1 MSLEKREQAAVA
13 RWKPGRRWYHP
24 LVAALV
30 IRTSKFV
37 MTRMNTLE
45 IEGME
50 RFEQLRQDRGRG
62 LLTYSNH
69 VSLFDDPILVSN
81 FSLPRYEEIRWTA
94 TDAIN
99 FFGSRPMAWLF
110 TVGKG
115 VPIVRGAGINQL
127 GFHFLRDRLA
137 EGAWVQ
143 IFPEGGRTRNPQALM
158 AESFKSGIGRLMAEA
173 RPLVLPWYHYGM
185 HEVLP
190 VGAKLPRRGH
200 TVRVVFG
207 EPLDCDDAY
216 VRETAERAG
225 DPALSGPPLW
235 EALAAAAHD
244 ALRRLELEVHPTA
257 GRSAGQSAARPREA
271 PGEPA

>member
-1 MSLEKREQAAVA
+1 MSRDRRERDAVA
-13 RWKPGRRWYHP
+13 RWRPGRRWYHP
-24 LVAALV
+24 LLARLV
-30 IRTSKFV
+30 IGISKFV
-37 MTRMNTLE
+37 MTGMNTLE

-94 TDAIN
+94 TDALN
-99 FFGSRPMAWLF
+99 FFGSRPKAWLF
-110 TVGKG
+110 TAGKG
-115 VPIVRGAGINQL
+115 VPIVRGAGIEQP

-137 EGAWVQ
+137 EGEWVQ
-143 IFPEGGRTRNPQALM
+143 IFPEGGRTRDPQALM
-158 AESFKSGIGRLMAEA
+158 SASFKAGIGRLMAEA

-190 VGAKLPRRGH
+190 VGAKLPRRGR
-200 TVRVVFG
+200 TVRLVFG
-207 EPLDCDDAY
+207 EPVECDETY
-216 VRETAERAG
+216 VHRAAAQAG
-225 DPALSGPPLW
+225 DPDLQGPPLW

-244 ALRRLELEVHPTA
+244 ALRSLELQVHPAA
-257 GRSAGQSAARPREA
+257 GRLAQPREA

>member
-37 MTRMNTLE
+37 MTSMNTLE

-50 RFEQLRQDRGRG
+50 RFEQLCQDRGRG

-81 FSLPRYEEIRWTA
+81 FALPRYEEIRWTA
-94 TDAIN
+94 TDALN
-99 FFGSRPMAWLF
+99 FFGSRPKAWLF

-115 VPIVRGAGINQL
+115 VPIVRGAGIQQA
-127 GFHFLRDRLA
+127 GFRFLRDRLA

-143 IFPEGGRTRNPQALM
+143 IFPEGGRTRDPQALM
-158 AESFKSGIGRLMAEA
+158 RDSFKAGIGRLMAEA

-190 VGAKLPRRGH
+190 VGAKLPRRGR

-216 VRETAERAG
+216 VRRAAAEAG
-225 DPALSGPPLW
+225 DPDLQGPPLW

-244 ALRRLELEVHPTA
+244 ALRSLELQVHPAA
-257 GRSAGQSAARPREA
+257 GRVAQPREA
-271 PGEPA
+271 PADPA

>member
-24 LVAALV
+24 VVAALV

-37 MTRMNTLE
+37 MTSMNTLE
-45 IEGME
+45 VEGME
-50 RFEQLRQDRGRG
+50 RFEQLCRDRSRG

-94 TDAIN
+94 TDALN
-99 FFGSRPMAWLF
+99 FFGSRPKAWLF

-115 VPIVRGAGINQL
+115 VPIVRGAGIQQA
-127 GFHFLRDRLA
+127 GFRFLRDRLA

-143 IFPEGGRTRNPQALM
+143 IFPEGGRTRDPQALM
-158 AESFKSGIGRLMAEA
+158 RDSFKAGIGRLMAEA

-207 EPLDCDDAY
+207 EPLDCDEAY
-216 VRETAERAG
+216 VRRAAARAG
-225 DPALSGPPLW
+225 DPDLQGPSLW

-244 ALRRLELEVHPTA
+244 ALRSLELQVHPA
-257 GRSAGQSAARPREA
+257 AGQPAQARET

>member
-1 MSLEKREQAAVA
+1 
-13 RWKPGRRWYHP
+13 
-24 LVAALV
+24 
-30 IRTSKFV
+30 
-37 MTRMNTLE
+37 MNALE

-50 RFEQLRQDRGRG
+50 RFERLRRDRGRDRG

-99 FFGSRPMAWLF
+99 FFGSRPKAWLF
-110 TVGKG
+110 TAGKG
-115 VPIVRGAGINQL
+115 VPIVRGAGINQT
-127 GFHFLRDRLA
+127 GFHFLRERLA

-143 IFPEGGRTRNPQALM
+143 IFPEGGRTRDPQALM
-158 AESFKSGIGRLMAEA
+158 RGSFKAGIGRLMAEA

-200 TVRVVFG
+200 PVRVVFG
-207 EPLDCDDAY
+207 EALDCDDAY
-216 VRETAERAG
+216 VRSIAAQAG
-225 DPALSGPPLW
+225 DAALQGPPLW
-235 EALAAAAHD
+235 EALAAAAHA
-244 ALRRLELEVHPTA
+244 ALRRLELQVHPTA
-257 GRSAGQSAARPREA
+257 ARSAVGT
-271 PGEPA
+271 PGEPG